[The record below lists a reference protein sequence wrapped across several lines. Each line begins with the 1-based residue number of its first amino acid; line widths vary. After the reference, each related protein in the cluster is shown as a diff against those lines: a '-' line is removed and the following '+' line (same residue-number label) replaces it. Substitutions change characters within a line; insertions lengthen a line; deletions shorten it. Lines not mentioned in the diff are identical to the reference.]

1 MRNTHAI
8 GRQRGVV
15 LPLALVM
22 LVMVT
27 LIAVVALRGVT
38 SEERIAANLR
48 ASSVAFEQS
57 EMALRFC
64 ENIALTGGPALD
76 AARIDSTSTTGQAWR
91 NPASWLTGFAQLQ
104 QPPASQ
110 YLDPVRP
117 VTPPAC
123 LIEAVR
129 APFDTTVTST
139 RVDNSA
145 FTVTAHGFGDTN
157 AGFRATVQT
166 QLRPPPL

>member
-1 MRNTHAI
+1 MQNTSAI
-8 GRQRGVV
+8 ARQHGVV

-27 LIAVVALRGVT
+27 LLAVVALRGVT
-38 SEERIAANLR
+38 SEERISANLR

-57 EMALRFC
+57 ELALRYC

-76 AARIDSTSTTGQAWR
+76 TARIDSTSTTGLAWR
-91 NPASWLTGFAQLQ
+91 NPANWSTSFAQLQ
-104 QPPASQ
+104 QPPAAQ
-110 YLDPVRP
+110 YLDPARP

-129 APFDTTVTST
+129 APFDPTVTST
-139 RVDNSA
+139 RIDNSA
-145 FTVTAHGFGDTN
+145 FTVTARGFGDNN

>member
-1 MRNTHAI
+1 MRNTNAI
-8 GRQRGVV
+8 ARQHGVV

-27 LIAVVALRGVT
+27 LLAVVALRGVT
-38 SEERIAANLR
+38 SEERISANLR

-57 EMALRFC
+57 ELALRYC
-64 ENIALTGGPALD
+64 ETIALTGGPALD
-76 AARIDSTSTTGQAWR
+76 AARIDSTSTTGLAWR
-91 NPASWLTGFAQLQ
+91 NPANWSTSFAQLQ
-104 QPPASQ
+104 QPPAAQ
-110 YLDPVRP
+110 YLDPARP

-129 APFDTTVTST
+129 APFDPTVTST
-139 RVDNSA
+139 RIDNSA
-145 FTVTAHGFGDTN
+145 FTVTARGFGDNN

>member
-1 MRNTHAI
+1 MAA
-8 GRQRGVV
+8 QRGVV

-22 LVMVT
+22 LVLVT

-48 ASSVAFEQS
+48 SSSVAFEQA
-57 EMALRFC
+57 ELALRYC
-64 ENIALTGGPALD
+64 EQIALAGGAPLNS
-76 AARIDSTSTTGQAWR
+76 ARIDSTSTTGLAWR
-91 NPASWLTGFAQLQ
+91 DPSNWQNPPNTKLQ
-104 QPPASQ
+104 TPPILQ
-110 YLDPVRP
+110 FQDPARP
-117 VTPPAC
+117 VTTPGC

-129 APFDTTVTST
+129 APFDPTVTST

-145 FTVTAHGFGDTN
+145 FTVTARGFGDAN

>member
-1 MRNTHAI
+1 MRTKPAMN
-8 GRQRGVV
+8 GQRGVV

-27 LIAVVALRGVT
+27 LIAIVALRGVT

-48 ASSVAFEQS
+48 ASSVAFEQA
-57 EMALRFC
+57 ELALRFC
-64 ENIALTGGPALD
+64 ENIAFTGGINLD
-76 AARIDSTSTTGQAWR
+76 NARIDSTSTTGLAWR
-91 NPASWLTGFAQLQ
+91 NPANWSSTFAQLQ
-104 QPPASQ
+104 KPPTAQ
-110 YLDPVRP
+110 YLDTLRP

-129 APFDTTVTST
+129 APFDPTVTST

-145 FTVTAHGFGDTN
+145 FTITARGYGDTN
-157 AGFRATVQT
+157 SGFRATVQT